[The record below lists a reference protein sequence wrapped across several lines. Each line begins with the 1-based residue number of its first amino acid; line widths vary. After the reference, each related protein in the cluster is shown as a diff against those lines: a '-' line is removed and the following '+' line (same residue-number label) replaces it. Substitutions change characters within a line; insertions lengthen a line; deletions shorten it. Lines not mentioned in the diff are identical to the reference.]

1 MIVCL
6 AATAIL
12 CYFRRIT
19 PLQGALAGFLAF
31 ISLSYQ
37 VNYQYL
43 IVYIPL
49 ALLLA
54 SRTQFK
60 FERIFALV
68 IAILPAVWAWLYD
81 VPWWFHRYRRISTG
95 RTGFWPF
102 RPAGPLPAGL
112 DLCGLRQ
119 SADVH
124 RVGLRGAG
132 VYQMVQ
138 TS

>member
-1 MIVCL
+1 
-6 AATAIL
+6 
-12 CYFRRIT
+12 
-19 PLQGALAGFLAF
+19 LQGALAGFLAF

-68 IAILPAVWAWLYD
+68 IAILPAVWVWLDD
-81 VPWWFHRYRRISTG
+81 VPWWFHNMSPDFYWPNRILAYFGLPDRYLPDWTYVAFASLLMCTG
-95 RTGFWPF
+95 LAYAVLAFTRWSKP
-102 RPAGPLPAGL
+102 P
-112 DLCGLRQ
+112 DK
-119 SADVH
+119 AD
-124 RVGLRGAG
+124 
-132 VYQMVQ
+132 
-138 TS
+138 S